1 MSWYLMGESM
11 ELSAACFPSKSGS
24 DVVISCGVFV
34 LPLTAV

>member
-11 ELSAACFPSKSGS
+11 ELSAACLPSQSGP
-24 DVVISCGVFV
+24 DTVISCGVFV